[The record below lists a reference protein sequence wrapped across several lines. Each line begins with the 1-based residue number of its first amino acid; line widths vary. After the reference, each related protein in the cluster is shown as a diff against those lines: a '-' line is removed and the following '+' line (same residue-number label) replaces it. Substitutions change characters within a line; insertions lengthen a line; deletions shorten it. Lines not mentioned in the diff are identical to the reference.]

1 MKQQKLRK
9 YIKVIINEIFDEASR
24 SAVKKGDDAKRKD
37 GKSSK
42 IGAIKTKDKYGRNI
56 TKYTAVSKKGR
67 ETPMIQYDDPDP
79 DPEVK
84 KDDECILKDFDWSS
98 IKIKGYHYEEGI
110 KTDVIV
116 YNNALIIQYKKES
129 QSFSIPIK
137 SLQKPDKT
145 EEEGIVVITSTS
157 RSEKIATCDDA
168 FVKKICQIFTPTN
181 IKIKL
186 LEKWDSR
193 DTTKTKDCS
202 NVYDK
207 SDQDRFRLATD
218 KKDKK
223 VKSVFGGDTKFN
235 LNTKPD
241 PLKIG
246 KFNKN
251 L

>member
-1 MKQQKLRK
+1 MKEQKLRK
-9 YIKVIINEIFDEASR
+9 YIKVVINEIFDEASR
-24 SAVKKGDDAKRKD
+24 SGVKKGDDGKRKD

-42 IGAIKTKDKYGRNI
+42 IGSVKTKDKYGRNI

-79 DPEVK
+79 EVK
-84 KDDECILKDFDWSS
+84 KPEKDGECILKDFDWSS

-157 RSEKIATCDDA
+157 RSEKIALCDDA
-168 FVKKICQIFTPTN
+168 FVKKICHIFTPTS
-181 IKIKL
+181 IKNKL

-193 DTTKTKDCS
+193 DTTKTKDCQ

-207 SDQDRFRLATD
+207 SSQDRFQLDRG
-218 KKDKK
+218 KEEKDKK
-223 VKSVFGGDTKFN
+223 GFFRGDTKLN
-235 LNTKPD
+235 LKTTPD
-241 PLKIG
+241 SMKIG
-246 KFNKN
+246 RFHKN
-251 L
+251 

>member
-9 YIKVIINEIFDEASR
+9 YIKVVINEIFDEASR
-24 SAVKKGDDAKRKD
+24 SAIKKGDADKRKD

-42 IGAIKTKDKYGRNI
+42 IDSIKTKDKFGRNI

-67 ETPMIQYDDPDP
+67 ETDMIQYDDP

-116 YNNALIIQYKKES
+116 YNNALIVQYKKENTS
-129 QSFSIPIK
+129 YSIPIK
-137 SLQKPDKT
+137 SIQKPDKT
-145 EEEGIVVITSTS
+145 EEDDQVVITSTS
-157 RSEKIATCDDA
+157 RSEKIATCGDT
-168 FVKKICQIFTPTN
+168 FIKKTCHIYSPLS
-181 IKIKL
+181 IKVKL
-186 LEKWDSR
+186 LEKWDNR
-193 DTTKTKDCS
+193 DTTKTKDCD

-207 SDQDRFRLATD
+207 SDQERFRIDKA
-218 KKDKK
+218 KKDKEK
-223 VKSVFGGDTKFN
+223 KSIFKGDTKLN